1 MILSFH
7 PLFAADRQI
16 ICAGRAPGPDER
28 QAISAA
34 TAVILPQ
41 ACRQDL
47 YEMVREN
54 CALYFPNYDA
64 RFAYPGKTGQHLLFK
79 KAGVPHPRTISFS
92 DTRTFRRQYR
102 RIPEDLPF
110 GFPCV
115 FKFDWGGEGET
126 VFPVDSE
133 SRLKAFLCTAS
144 AFERTGQSGFL
155 VQEMIPTGNRSLRVA
170 VIGRRC
176 VAYWR
181 VQPNRQIWCAN
192 LSNGGQIDFITD
204 PELRASAISAVRN
217 FCRFTRI
224 DLAGFDLLFPEG
236 AASATPFFLEINYF
250 FGRRGL
256 GGSEAYYRILD
267 QEIDNWICQ
276 NGLGTVRTGDKRRGY
291 T

>member
-64 RFAYPGKTGQHLLFK
+64 RFAYPGKTGQLLLFK
-79 KAGVPHPRTISFS
+79 RAGVPHPRTVSFS
-92 DTRTFRRQYR
+92 DTRAFHRQCR
-102 RIPEDLPF
+102 RIPDDLPF

-133 SRLKAFLCTAS
+133 SRLKEFLVTAS
-144 AFERTGQSGFL
+144 VFERTGQGGFL
-155 VQEMIPTGNRSLRVA
+155 LQEMIPAGNRSLRVA

-181 VQPNRQIWCAN
+181 VQPDRQIWCAN
-192 LSNGGQIDFITD
+192 LAHGGQIDFMAD
-204 PELRASAISAVRN
+204 PELRAAAVSAVRN

-224 DLAGFDLLFPEG
+224 DLAGFDLLFSEG
-236 AASATPFFLEINYF
+236 AASSTPFFLEINYF
-250 FGRRGL
+250 FGRRGI

-267 QEIDNWICQ
+267 QEIDSWLRR
-276 NGLGTVRTGDKRRGY
+276 NGLAAMRADC
-291 T
+291 

>member
-7 PLFAADRQI
+7 PLFTADRQI

-28 QAISAA
+28 KAISAA

-64 RFAYPGKTGQHLLFK
+64 RFAYPGKTGQHLLFQR
-79 KAGVPHPRTISFS
+79 AGVSHPRTISFS
-92 DTRTFRRQYR
+92 DTLAFKRQCR
-102 RIPEDLPF
+102 RIPDDLPF

-126 VFPVDSE
+126 VYPVDSE
-133 SRLKAFLCTAS
+133 SRLEEFLVTAS
-144 AFERTGQSGFL
+144 AFEQTGQSGFL
-155 VQEMIPTGNRSLRVA
+155 LQEMIPTGNRSLRVA

-181 VQPNRQIWCAN
+181 VQPNRRKWCAN
-192 LSNGGQIDFITD
+192 LANGGQIDFIAD
-204 PELRASAISAVRN
+204 PELRAAAVSAVRN

-256 GGSEAYYRILD
+256 GGSEAYYCILF
-267 QEIDNWICQ
+267 QEMNSWLCR
-276 NGLGTVRTGDKRRGY
+276 NGLEAIRTDS
-291 T
+291 

>member
-7 PLFAADRQI
+7 PLFTADRQI

-64 RFAYPGKTGQHLLFK
+64 RFAYPGKAGQHLLFK

-92 DTRTFRRQYR
+92 DTRTFRRQCR
-102 RIPEDLPF
+102 RIPDDLPF

-126 VFPVDSE
+126 VYPVDSE
-133 SRLKAFLCTAS
+133 SRLKEFLCTAS

-155 VQEMIPTGNRSLRVA
+155 VQEMIPAGNRSLRVA

-181 VQPNRQIWCAN
+181 VQPDRQIWCVN
-192 LSNGGQIDFITD
+192 LAHGGQIDFMAD
-204 PELRASAISAVRN
+204 PELRTTAVAAVRN

-256 GGSEAYYRILD
+256 GGSEAYYRILE
-267 QEIDNWICQ
+267 QEIVNWLHR
-276 NGLGTVRTGDKRRGY
+276 NGLEMVRADR
-291 T
+291 

>member
-92 DTRTFRRQYR
+92 DTRAFRRQCR
-102 RIPEDLPF
+102 RIPDDLPF

-126 VFPVDSE
+126 VFPVNSE
-133 SRLKAFLCTAS
+133 SGLKEFLCTAS

-155 VQEMIPTGNRSLRVA
+155 HQEMIPAGNRSLRVA

-181 VQPNRQIWCAN
+181 VQPDREIWCAN
-192 LSNGGQIDFITD
+192 LAHGGQIDFMAD
-204 PELRASAISAVRN
+204 PELRASAVSAVRN

-256 GGSEAYYRILD
+256 GGSEAYYRILV
-267 QEIDNWICQ
+267 QEIDSWIRQ
-276 NGLGTVRTGDKRRGY
+276 NGLETLRPGVKSRGY
-291 T
+291 E

>member
-47 YEMVREN
+47 YDMVREN

-64 RFAYPGKTGQHLLFK
+64 RFAYPGKTGQLILFK
-79 KAGVPHPRTISFS
+79 RAGVPHPRTISFS
-92 DTRTFRRQYR
+92 DTRAFNRQCR
-102 RIPEDLPF
+102 RIPDDLPF

-126 VFPVDSE
+126 VFPVDSD
-133 SRLKAFLCTAS
+133 SRLKEFLCTAL
-144 AFERTGQSGFL
+144 AFEQTGQSGFL
-155 VQEMIPTGNRSLRVA
+155 LQEMIPAGNRSLRVA
-170 VIGRRC
+170 VIGRRF

-181 VQPNRQIWCAN
+181 VQPDRQKWYAN
-192 LSNGGQIDFITD
+192 LAHGGQINFMAD
-204 PELRASAISAVRN
+204 PELRKMAVSAVSN

-224 DLAGFDLLFPEG
+224 DLAGFDLLFPER

-267 QEIDNWICQ
+267 QEMNSWLRR
-276 NGLGTVRTGDKRRGY
+276 NGLEAMRADS
-291 T
+291 

>member
-7 PLFAADRQI
+7 PLFTADRQI
-16 ICAGRAPGPDER
+16 ICAGRGPGPDER

-64 RFAYPGKTGQHLLFK
+64 RFAYPGKTGQLLLFK
-79 KAGVPHPRTISFS
+79 RAGVPHPRTVSFS
-92 DTRTFRRQYR
+92 DTRAFHRQCR
-102 RIPEDLPF
+102 RIPDDLPF

-126 VFPVDSE
+126 VFPVDSV
-133 SRLKAFLCTAS
+133 SRLKEILATAS
-144 AFERTGQSGFL
+144 AFERTGQGGFL
-155 VQEMIPTGNRSLRVA
+155 LQEMIPAGNRSLRVA

-181 VQPNRQIWCAN
+181 VQPDRQIWCAN
-192 LSNGGQIDFITD
+192 LAHGGQIDFMAD
-204 PELRASAISAVRN
+204 PELRASAVSAVRN

-236 AASATPFFLEINYF
+236 TASATPFFLEINYF
-250 FGRRGL
+250 FGRRGI

-267 QEIDNWICQ
+267 QEMNSWLRR
-276 NGLGTVRTGDKRRGY
+276 NGLAAMRADS
-291 T
+291 

>member
-64 RFAYPGKTGQHLLFK
+64 RFAYPGKTGQLLLFK
-79 KAGVPHPRTISFS
+79 RAGVPHPRTVSFS
-92 DTRTFRRQYR
+92 DTRAFQRQCR
-102 RIPEDLPF
+102 RIPDDLPF

-133 SRLKAFLCTAS
+133 SRLKEFLVTAS
-144 AFERTGQSGFL
+144 AFERTGQDGFSASGNDSRRQPQPSRGGYRSALCRLLAGATGPADL
-155 VQEMIPTGNRSLRVA
+155 VCQPGTWWANRFH
-170 VIGRRC
+170 GR
-176 VAYWR
+176 
-181 VQPNRQIWCAN
+181 
-192 LSNGGQIDFITD
+192 S
-204 PELRASAISAVRN
+204 RASGVGC
-217 FCRFTRI
+217 FCRQEFLPVHPYRSGGFR
-224 DLAGFDLLFPEG
+224 LAL
-236 AASATPFFLEINYF
+236 S
-250 FGRRGL
+250 
-256 GGSEAYYRILD
+256 
-267 QEIDNWICQ
+267 
-276 NGLGTVRTGDKRRGY
+276 
-291 T
+291 

>member
-34 TAVILPQ
+34 AAVILPQ

-54 CALYFPNYDA
+54 CAVYFPNYDA

-92 DTRTFRRQYR
+92 DTRAFNRKCR
-102 RIPEDLPF
+102 RIPDDLPF

-133 SRLKAFLCTAS
+133 SRLKEFLFTAS

-155 VQEMIPTGNRSLRVA
+155 LQEMIPAGNRSLRVA

-181 VQPNRQIWCAN
+181 VQPDREIWCAN
-192 LSNGGQIDFITD
+192 LAHGGQIDFITD
-204 PELRASAISAVRN
+204 PELRASAVSAVRN

-256 GGSEAYYRILD
+256 GGSEAYYRILV
-267 QEIDNWICQ
+267 QEIDNWIRR
-276 NGLGTVRTGDKRRGY
+276 NGLETLHPGGESLGY
-291 T
+291 E

>member
-7 PLFAADRQI
+7 PLFTADRQI

-34 TAVILPQ
+34 AAVILPQ

-92 DTRTFRRQYR
+92 DTRAFRRQCR
-102 RIPEDLPF
+102 RIPDDLPF

-133 SRLKAFLCTAS
+133 SRLKEFLCTAS

-155 VQEMIPTGNRSLRVA
+155 LQEMIPAGNRSLRVA

-181 VQPNRQIWCAN
+181 VQPDRRDLVCQPGTRWTNRFHYR
-192 LSNGGQIDFITD
+192 S
-204 PELRASAISAVRN
+204 RAS
-217 FCRFTRI
+217 
-224 DLAGFDLLFPEG
+224 G
-236 AASATPFFLEINYF
+236 
-250 FGRRGL
+250 FGRFSRQEFL
-256 GGSEAYYRILD
+256 PIYPYRSGGFRPALS
-267 QEIDNWICQ
+267 
-276 NGLGTVRTGDKRRGY
+276 
-291 T
+291 

>member
-7 PLFAADRQI
+7 PLFSADRQI
-16 ICAGRAPGPDER
+16 ICAGRAPGSDER

-41 ACRQDL
+41 ACRRDL

-64 RFAYPGKTGQHLLFK
+64 RFAYPGKTGQLLLFK
-79 KAGVPHPRTISFS
+79 RAGVPHPRTISFS
-92 DTRTFRRQYR
+92 DTRAFQRQCR
-102 RIPEDLPF
+102 RIPSDLPF

-126 VFPVDSE
+126 VHPVDSE
-133 SRLKAFLCTAS
+133 SRLKECLCMAS

-155 VQEMIPTGNRSLRVA
+155 LQEMIPAGNRSLRVA

-176 VAYWR
+176 VTYWR
-181 VQPNRQIWCAN
+181 VQPDRQIWCAN
-192 LSNGGQIDFITD
+192 LACGGQIDFVAD
-204 PELRASAISAVRN
+204 PELREMAVSAVRN

-236 AASATPFFLEINYF
+236 AASATPIFLEINYY

-256 GGSEAYYRILD
+256 GGSEAYYGILY
-267 QEIDNWICQ
+267 QEIDNWLRR
-276 NGLGTVRTGDKRRGY
+276 NGLETKRTDD
-291 T
+291 

>member
-7 PLFAADRQI
+7 PLFTADRQI
-16 ICAGRAPGPDER
+16 ICAGRTPGPDER
-28 QAISAA
+28 QAISTA

-64 RFAYPGKTGQHLLFK
+64 RFAYPGKNGQHVLFK
-79 KAGVPHPRTISFS
+79 KAGVQHPKTISFR
-92 DTRTFRRQYR
+92 DTRAFRRKCR
-102 RIPEDLPF
+102 RIADDLPF

-126 VFPVDSE
+126 VYAVESE
-133 SRLKAFLCTAS
+133 LRLKEFLSTAS
-144 AFERTGQSGFL
+144 TFERTGQSGFL
-155 VQEMIPTGNRSLRVA
+155 LQEMIPAGNRSLRVA

-181 VQPNRQIWCAN
+181 VQPDQRIWCAN
-192 LSNGGQIDFITD
+192 LTHGGQIDFMAD
-204 PELRASAISAVRN
+204 PDLRATAVSAVRN

-224 DLAGFDLLFPEG
+224 DLAGFDLLFPAG

-256 GGSEAYYRILD
+256 GGSEAYYRILH
-267 QEIDNWICQ
+267 QEMNDWLLR
-276 NGLGTVRTGDKRRGY
+276 NGLAAIRADSR
-291 T
+291 

>member
-7 PLFAADRQI
+7 PLFTADRQI
-16 ICAGRAPGPDER
+16 ICAGRGPGPDER

-64 RFAYPGKTGQHLLFK
+64 RFAYPGKTGQLVLFK
-79 KAGVPHPRTISFS
+79 RAGVPHPRTISFS
-92 DTRTFRRQYR
+92 DTRAFHRLCR
-102 RIPEDLPF
+102 RIPDDLPF

-126 VFPVDSE
+126 VFPVDSD
-133 SRLKAFLCTAS
+133 SRLKEFLGTAS

-155 VQEMIPTGNRSLRVA
+155 LQEMIPTGNRSLRVA
-170 VIGRRC
+170 VIGRRF

-181 VQPNRQIWCAN
+181 VQPDRQKWYAN
-192 LSNGGQIDFITD
+192 LAHGG
-204 PELRASAISAVRN
+204 
-217 FCRFTRI
+217 
-224 DLAGFDLLFPEG
+224 
-236 AASATPFFLEINYF
+236 
-250 FGRRGL
+250 
-256 GGSEAYYRILD
+256 
-267 QEIDNWICQ
+267 
-276 NGLGTVRTGDKRRGY
+276 
-291 T
+291 

>member
-7 PLFAADRQI
+7 PLFTADRQI
-16 ICAGRAPGPDER
+16 ICAGRAPGPEER
-28 QAISAA
+28 QVISEA

-79 KAGVPHPRTISFS
+79 RAGVPHPRTISFS
-92 DTRTFRRQYR
+92 DTRAFRRQCQ
-102 RIPEDLPF
+102 RIPDDLPF

-126 VFPVDSE
+126 VYPVDSE
-133 SRLKAFLCTAS
+133 SGLKAFLCTAS

-155 VQEMIPTGNRSLRVA
+155 VQEMIPAGNRSLRVA
-170 VIGRRC
+170 VIGRRYIT
-176 VAYWR
+176 YWR
-181 VQPNRQIWCAN
+181 VQPDRQKWYAN
-192 LSNGGQIDFITD
+192 LAHGGQIDLTAD
-204 PELRASAISAVRN
+204 PELRASAVSAVRN
-217 FCRFTRI
+217 FCRFARI

-256 GGSEAYYRILD
+256 GGSEAYYRILN
-267 QEIDNWICQ
+267 QEINSWLCR
-276 NGLGTVRTGDKRRGY
+276 NGLATVQEDS
-291 T
+291 

>member
-7 PLFAADRQI
+7 PLISADRQI
-16 ICAGRAPGPDER
+16 ICAGRAPGSDER
-28 QAISAA
+28 QAISSA

-54 CALYFPNYDA
+54 CNLYFPNYDA
-64 RFAYPGKTGQHLLFK
+64 RFAYPGKIGQLLLFK
-79 KAGVPHPRTISFS
+79 KAGVPHPRTIAFS
-92 DTRTFRRQYR
+92 DTGAFHRQCR
-102 RIPEDLPF
+102 RIPDDLPF

-126 VFPVDSE
+126 VYPVDSGA
-133 SRLKAFLCTAS
+133 RLKEFLVTAS
-144 AFERTGQSGFL
+144 AFERTGQGGFL
-155 VQEMIPTGNRSLRVA
+155 LQEMIPAGNRSLRVA

-176 VAYWR
+176 IPYWR
-181 VQPNRQIWCAN
+181 VQPDRQNWCAN
-192 LSNGGQIDFITD
+192 LAHGGQIDFMAD
-204 PELRASAISAVRN
+204 PELRASAVCAVRN
-217 FCRFTRI
+217 FCRSTRI
-224 DLAGFDLLFPEG
+224 DLAGFDLLFSEG

-267 QEIDNWICQ
+267 QEVNGWLSR
-276 NGLGTVRTGDKRRGY
+276 NGLEAIRTDS
-291 T
+291 

>member
-7 PLFAADRQI
+7 PLFTADRQI
-16 ICAGRAPGPDER
+16 ICAGRGPGPDER

-64 RFAYPGKTGQHLLFK
+64 RFAYPGKTGQLVLFK
-79 KAGVPHPRTISFS
+79 RAGVPHPRTISFS
-92 DTRTFRRQYR
+92 DTRAFHRLCR
-102 RIPEDLPF
+102 RIPDDLPF

-126 VFPVDSE
+126 VFPVDSD
-133 SRLKAFLCTAS
+133 SRLKEFLGTAS

-155 VQEMIPTGNRSLRVA
+155 LQEMIPTGNRSLRVA
-170 VIGRRC
+170 VIGRRF

-181 VQPNRQIWCAN
+181 VQPDRQKWYAN
-192 LSNGGQIDFITD
+192 LAHGGQIDFMAD
-204 PELRASAISAVRN
+204 PELRAMAVSAVRN
-217 FCRFTRI
+217 FCGFTRI

-256 GGSEAYYRILD
+256 GGSQAYYRILV
-267 QEIDNWICQ
+267 QEIDNWLSR
-276 NGLGTVRTGDKRRGY
+276 NGLETTRADR
-291 T
+291 

>member
-7 PLFAADRQI
+7 PLFTADRQI
-16 ICAGRAPGPDER
+16 ICAGREPGPDER

-64 RFAYPGKTGQHLLFK
+64 RFAYPGKTGQLLLFK
-79 KAGVPHPRTISFS
+79 RAGVPHPRTISFS
-92 DTRTFRRQYR
+92 DTRAFHRQCR
-102 RIPEDLPF
+102 RIPDDLPF

-126 VFPVDSE
+126 VFPVDSD
-133 SRLKAFLCTAS
+133 SRLQAFLCTAS

-155 VQEMIPTGNRSLRVA
+155 LQEMIPTGNRSLRVA
-170 VIGRRC
+170 VIGRRF

-181 VQPNRQIWCAN
+181 VQPDRQKWYAN
-192 LSNGGQIDFITD
+192 LAHGGQIDFMAD
-204 PELRASAISAVRN
+204 PELRASAVSAVRN
-217 FCRFTRI
+217 FCGFTRI
-224 DLAGFDLLFPEG
+224 DLAGFDLLFHEE
-236 AASATPFFLEINYF
+236 ATSVTPFFLEINYF

-256 GGSEAYYRILD
+256 GGSEAYYRILV
-267 QEIDNWICQ
+267 QEIDNWLSQ
-276 NGLGTVRTGDKRRGY
+276 NGLETTRADR
-291 T
+291 

>member
-7 PLFAADRQI
+7 PLFSADRQI

-64 RFAYPGKTGQHLLFK
+64 RFAFPGKTGQHLLFK
-79 KAGVPHPRTISFS
+79 KAGVPHPRTVSFS
-92 DTRTFRRQYR
+92 DTRAFRRQCR
-102 RIPEDLPF
+102 RIPDDLPF

-126 VFPVDSE
+126 VHPVDSV
-133 SRLKAFLCTAS
+133 SCLKEILATAS

-155 VQEMIPTGNRSLRVA
+155 LQEMIPAGNRSLRVA
-170 VIGRRC
+170 VIAVSLTGGCNRTGRSGAPTWHK
-176 VAYWR
+176 VDK
-181 VQPNRQIWCAN
+181 
-192 LSNGGQIDFITD
+192 S
-204 PELRASAISAVRN
+204 ISWP
-217 FCRFTRI
+217 I
-224 DLAGFDLLFPEG
+224 P
-236 AASATPFFLEINYF
+236 S
-250 FGRRGL
+250 FGRRLFLPSKIFADQHVSSWRVSTWSFLKGPHRQPPFFWRSIIFSV
-256 GGSEAYYRILD
+256 GRASEDRKPI
-267 QEIDNWICQ
+267 
-276 NGLGTVRTGDKRRGY
+276 TVSWFRR
-291 T
+291 